1 VAVPASIVATPAVLA
16 SVTEAMMRFFAVSM
30 RRFLE
35 KDADA
40 CDVYFVKI
48 SSQ

>member
-1 VAVPASIVATPAVLA
+1 LLPHRTSERDRSDHEVFSC
-16 SVTEAMMRFFAVSM
+16 SM

-35 KDADA
+35 KYADA
-40 CDVYFVKI
+40 CDVYFMKI